1 MANLTDKIV
10 PSGLTTKAELSTAML
25 TTKADLD
32 TAMAAASA
40 SNLSGLSNRGNARA
54 NLGLGTAATAN
65 IEDLTISWLLKSA
78 DYTASEG
85 EKIAADV
92 SASAWTLTLPTN
104 PEAGFAVDI
113 AIIDG
118 DASVNNLTID
128 GNGKN
133 VQGDTTLTID
143 LATSPLDISFIYN
156 STEWRIA

>member
-1 MANLTDKIV
+1 M
-10 PSGLTTKAELSTAML
+10 TKAR
-25 TTKADLD
+25 DL
-32 TAMAAASA
+32 ANIVSA
-40 SNLSGLSNRGNARA
+40 GSDLFAETDNNLSDLADA
-54 NLGLGTAATAN
+54 PTAITNLGLGTAATAN
-65 IEDLTISWLLKSA
+65 VEDLTISWLLKSA

-92 SASAWTLTLPTN
+92 SASAWTLTLPTD
-104 PEAGFAVDI
+104 PEAGFAIDI
-113 AIIDG
+113 AVIDG

-128 GNGKN
+128 GNGTN